1 MWIIGC
7 DFHTR
12 GPHIAMLSRVL
23 MLGFYAGGRSE
34 LRPYG

>member
-1 MWIIGC
+1 MWIIGY

-23 MLGFYAGGRSE
+23 MLGFYSGRSE
-34 LRPYG
+34 PRPYG